1 MAFLT
6 STAGSLTIF
15 AIGLAIFIVLCFT
28 KVPRIFAVLLAACV
42 LALGVDAEWTISM
55 FTTLFSGITAVIG
68 SYLPTTISGAAVGT
82 AMAATGCANR
92 IARTITKAIGPKH
105 GALAIMLV
113 SFLVCCS
120 GALGHM
126 WVVLPVALVICRE
139 SNIPRGVAMLA
150 YLTQVQIVQFSLTAI
165 PGLPNLMPA
174 EFLGCT
180 IYEEPVMS
188 IVGCLIAEVM
198 VYFVCQGFVHM
209 ERKKG
214 NGFEEVPEIDIY
226 KAPDPRTEEEM
237 PSFIFSLLPIVFMIG
252 GSILL
257 NQVVGLGNTPS
268 AIIPQVFTTAFLLIT
283 CKKYWQQ
290 TIPSENRMEEIFKS
304 MERTF
309 PMIITTGFIGGMGTL
324 IAAMAWYEPGIEW
337 AFSLNASPYLLAF
350 IVVAIICFITSDG
363 ISGMQMFLSTLT
375 DKFLAIPGIN
385 VGALHRVIVST
396 ACTVESMPWTAG
408 CYQYCSYFGISVKK
422 GWKYHFFGTVLTTT
436 FLALFFVVWSS
447 IAWPC

>member
-6 STAGSLTIF
+6 STSASLAIF
-15 AIGLAIFIVLCFT
+15 VIGLIVFIVLCFT
-28 KVPRIFAVLLAACV
+28 KVPRIYAVLVAACL
-42 LALGVDAEWTISM
+42 LAFGVAGDWATSM
-55 FTTLFSGITAVIG
+55 FTTLFSGVTAVVG
-68 SYLPTTISGAAVGT
+68 SYLPTTLSGAAVGT

-92 IARTITKAIGPKH
+92 IARTITHVIGPKR

-113 SFLVCCS
+113 SFLVCAS

-139 SNIPRGVAMLA
+139 SNVPRGVALLA
-150 YLTQVQIVQFSLTAI
+150 YVSQVQIVQFSLVGI

-198 VYFVCQGFVHM
+198 VFLICEAFVRH
-209 ERKKG
+209 EHKKG
-214 NGFEEVPEIDIY
+214 RGFEEVPEIDIY
-226 KAPDPRTEEEM
+226 KAPVARTEEEM
-237 PSFIFSLLPIVFMIG
+237 PSFLFSLLPLIFMIG
-252 GSILL
+252 GSIVL
-257 NQVVGLGNTPS
+257 NQIVGLGNTPS

-283 CKKYWQQ
+283 CKRYWQQ
-290 TIPSENRMEEIFKS
+290 TIPSENRMQEIYLS

-324 IAAMAWYEPGIEW
+324 IASMSWYEVGIEW

-350 IVVAIICFITSDG
+350 VVVALICFITSDG
-363 ISGMQMFLSTLT
+363 IAGMQMFLSTMT
-375 DKFLAIPGIN
+375 EKFLSIPGIN
-385 VGALHRVIVST
+385 VGALHRVVTST

-408 CYQYCSYFGISVKK
+408 CYQYCSYFGISVKT
-422 GWKYHFFGTVLTTT
+422 GWKYHFFGTVLMTT